1 MLQQTGVRALSVLG
15 ALVLGAVF
23 AGDVMAGFTAMPLKA
38 ELDLAQTVVVGKITD
53 IAKEKEEY
61 EGKLVRGVA
70 TVAVSEVLKGR
81 EAHEV
86 KMDVAMQMDRDLA
99 RMMQSPSHVYRAG
112 DEGIWVIMSDE
123 RPSHGYGLLGKDRL
137 QEVKAALEELD
148 KRTWSEE
155 VRGLKVWAAADFKNP
170 QGLRLKGMVVFAVKN
185 VSEKPVYLPRPVYE
199 TVLTAVAR
207 DSSGKEF
214 PLRGIGMG
222 SSTPEPPLVS
232 QAVLRPGETRY
243 LHPDGENY
251 GFFVIPTDL
260 PPGEYSIIVRLANT
274 VAEGHLGAT
283 RNEKPVVLWTGSI
296 AAPVFTIEIP
306 SEPATP

>member
-15 ALVLGAVF
+15 ALVMGAVF

-38 ELDLAQTVVVGKITD
+38 ELDLAQTVVVGKITG
-53 IAKEKEEY
+53 IAEEKDEY
-61 EGKLVRGVA
+61 EGRLVRGRA
-70 TVAVSEVLKGR
+70 TVAVTEVLKGR
-81 EAHEV
+81 ETNEV
-86 KMDVAMQMDRDLA
+86 KMDVVMRMDRDLA
-99 RMMQSPSHVYRAG
+99 MQSPPRVYGVG
-112 DEGIWVIMSDE
+112 DEGIWVIMSDG

-137 QEVKAALEELD
+137 QEVKTALEELD

-155 VRGLKVWAAADFKNP
+155 VGGLKVWAAADFKNP
-170 QGLRLKGMVVFAVKN
+170 QGLRLKGMVMFAVKN
-185 VSEKPVYLPRPVYE
+185 VSEKPVYLPRPMYE

-214 PLRGIGMG
+214 LLRGIGMG
-222 SSTPEPPLVS
+222 LGTPERPLFS

-260 PPGEYSIIVRLANT
+260 PPGEYAVTVRLANT
-274 VAEGHLGAT
+274 VAEGHRGTMRDENL
-283 RNEKPVVLWTGSI
+283 VVFWTGSI

-306 SEPATP
+306 AGPTTP

>member
-1 MLQQTGVRALSVLG
+1 
-15 ALVLGAVF
+15 
-23 AGDVMAGFTAMPLKA
+23 MPLKA
-38 ELDLAQTVVVGKITD
+38 ELYLAQTVVVGKITD

-61 EGKLVRGVA
+61 EGKLVRGLA

-81 EAHEV
+81 ETNEV
-86 KMDVAMQMDRDLA
+86 KMDVVMQMDRNLG
-99 RMMQSPSHVYRAG
+99 MQSPPRVYGVG
-112 DEGIWVIMSDE
+112 DEGIWVIMSDG

-155 VRGLKVWAAADFKNP
+155 VGGLKVWAAADMKHP
-170 QGLRLKGMVVFAVKN
+170 EGSMLAGKIMFAVKN
-185 VSEKPVYLPRPVYE
+185 VSEKPVYLSRPMYK
-199 TVLTAVAR
+199 TVMTAVAR

-222 SSTPEPPLVS
+222 LGTPERPLVS
-232 QAVLRPGETRY
+232 RAVLQPGETRY
-243 LHPDGENY
+243 LHPYGENY
-251 GFFVIPTDL
+251 GFFAIPTDL
-260 PPGEYSIIVRLANT
+260 PPGEYAVTVRLANT
-274 VAEGHLGAT
+274 VAEGHRGAM
-283 RNEKPVVLWTGSI
+283 RDENLVVFWTGSI

>member
-1 MLQQTGVRALSVLG
+1 
-15 ALVLGAVF
+15 LGAVF

-38 ELDLAQTVVVGKITD
+38 ELDLAQAVVVGKITD

-81 EAHEV
+81 ETNEV
-86 KMDVAMQMDRDLA
+86 KMSVAMQMDRDLA
-99 RMMQSPSHVYRAG
+99 EAMQSPSRVYGVG
-112 DEGIWVIMSDE
+112 DEGIWVIMSDGQ
-123 RPSHGYGLLGKDRL
+123 PSHGYGLLGKDRL
-137 QEVKAALEELD
+137 QEVKAALVELN

-155 VRGLKVWAAADFKNP
+155 VSGLKVWAAAEFKNP
-170 QGLRLKGMVVFAVKN
+170 QGLRLKGTVMFAVKN
-185 VSEKPVYLPRPVYE
+185 VSEKPVYLPRPMYE

-232 QAVLRPGETRY
+232 PAVLRPGETRY

-251 GFFVIPTDL
+251 GFFMIPTDL
-260 PPGEYSIIVRLANT
+260 PPGKYAITVRLANT
-274 VAEGHLGAT
+274 VAEGHLGAM
-283 RNEKPVVLWTGSI
+283 RNEKSVVLWTGSI
-296 AAPVFTIEIP
+296 PAPVFTVEIP
-306 SEPATP
+306 AEPPRP